1 MNVSWNYPPHT
12 NITSLYKENPRSCQ
26 GQNGSKYRGLIQ
38 LPKNDQINI
47 FSISSLNAHNSIGM
61 GIFFCRI
68 WLSTQ
73 SVALYSPIRLRQRSK
88 LYRLIHRSFVP
99 LAYGP
104 QCFTS
109 SISLLPILLCC
120 ITRLSSY
127 SLVYS
132 VRSVVQDPPIVH
144 SALAFATQQL
154 KSVGV

>member
-1 MNVSWNYPPHT
+1 MAMAMESRITVIHT
-12 NITSLYKENPRSCQ
+12 
-26 GQNGSKYRGLIQ
+26 
-38 LPKNDQINI
+38 
-47 FSISSLNAHNSIGM
+47 
-61 GIFFCRI
+61 
-68 WLSTQ
+68 
-73 SVALYSPIRLRQRSK
+73 SK